1 MRDIFECKVM
11 IVDMKNWP
19 LFNKIY
25 TLFFDGHRL
34 PARSAFGVADLA
46 LGRKVEV
53 TCQAAR
59 TVSLVG
65 KMQYVVRSLF
75 GK

>member
-1 MRDIFECKVM
+1 M

-25 TLFFDGHRL
+25 TIFFDSQRL

-46 LGRKVEV
+46 LGGKVEV

-59 TVSLVG
+59 AVSLVG
-65 KMQYVVRSLF
+65 KMQYLARTLL
-75 GK
+75 GR